1 MLILRE
7 GVSLKIALNTEICLY
22 YYYCGQLAFQSVNC
36 ISCKTVSIKILHICT
51 LYLYSVSTI
60 IFGVIYKEFK
70 AVDLLLFRSFLLS
83 FNLKTITQSTFFKK
97 YSIVFSDNSM
107 DILIRYSSE
116 PVEKRIDT
124 LFWVV

>member
-1 MLILRE
+1 MLILKE

-70 AVDLLLFRSFLLS
+70 AVDPLLFRSFLLS

-107 DILIRYSSE
+107 DMLIRYSSE
-116 PVEKRIDT
+116 PVEKRMDT
-124 LFWVV
+124 LF